1 MPPRAGTFVTESR
14 IHRKD
19 RQFCRQVQRTL
30 ELVLLELEDPALAGL
45 VLIDVSPAPDATR
58 LRVVLA
64 APSLDEAT
72 RAAVVRV
79 QPRLRAA
86 VACHASR
93 KRVPELAL
101 VLVPET
107 SGAGGGA

>member
-1 MPPRAGTFVTESR
+1 VNESR

-45 VLIDVSPAPDATR
+45 VLIEVSPAPDATR

-64 APSLDEAT
+64 TPSLDAST
-72 RAAVVRV
+72 RAAVVRA

-86 VACHASR
+86 VAGCSTR

-101 VLVPET
+101 VLVPER
-107 SGAGGGA
+107 SGAGGGP